1 MQELW
6 VQGHFPLLLPYTRG
20 QAESQASVELLK
32 ARGDQGTVSPQ
43 STTSFSMSMP
53 PSTFPPAPSWPHGRR
68 SSVQVCPQ
76 KHTRKHNICTFP
88 VMHTDS
94 GHISLLPHC
103 PLHCSRM
110 SLENISFFFSSL
122 FYEILFQFSFFVS
135 LQFNTADLLHLY
147 ECNLIR
153 FDWKCWQHSQLSPQ
167 LSSHFN

>member
-53 PSTFPPAPSWPHGRR
+53 PSTFPPLLPDLMAAAPLSRCAHRNTPG
-68 SSVQVCPQ
+68 
-76 KHTRKHNICTFP
+76 NITFAHFLSCIQTVGTLVFFLTVLCTAPGCHWKTFP
-88 VMHTDS
+88 
-94 GHISLLPHC
+94 
-103 PLHCSRM
+103 
-110 SLENISFFFSSL
+110 FFFSFL